1 MTKYIFVTG
10 GVVSGLG
17 KGITSASLG
26 NLLKARGL
34 SIVNQK
40 LDPYINVDPDTMN
53 PFQHG
58 EVFVTEDGATTD
70 LDLGHYER
78 FTGVNLRKDA
88 NVTTGS
94 IYRKVIERERKGDYL
109 GATVQVIPHITDEI
123 KRRIKGISNEV
134 DVQITEI
141 GGTVGDIEILPFLE
155 AARQIRKEFGQ
166 ENVMFVHVTLVPFI
180 GPSTELKTKPTQHS
194 VSMLRSY
201 GISPDLIVLRSEQEL
216 TDEIKSKVSLFCDV
230 SFENV
235 INAPD
240 LDDIYDV
247 PIKMYEEGLDAAVDK
262 RLALNSDSP
271 DLSRWNEMLSLKN
284 GVNKNVKIAI
294 LGKYFGLPDSY
305 MSVVEALKHSCLQN
319 KVNLD
324 LVWIDADNYEIED
337 LKNLNGV
344 VVPGGFGYRGI
355 EGKIGAIEYLRK
367 NKIPF
372 LGICLGLQCAVIEF
386 ARNVCGISDANSTE
400 FSQTTKNPVIDL
412 LPNQDLEADDV
423 GASMRLGTYPCK
435 IQPDTMAKDIYNN
448 EIIYERHRHRYEVNN
463 KFRNELES
471 KGLVFSGLSPDED
484 LVEMIE
490 LKDHPYFVASQFHP
504 EFKSRPWDP
513 APMFN
518 SFIAASKE
526 IEFFDEKGSR
536 IHELEKVEIN
546 PYGLKILELNEI
558 PSLKKQKGLFIIWAD
573 SGIKGEHYLHAG
585 DGVPLR
591 TVKALDEGLPP
602 FNSKGLSIFISYKI

>member
-435 IQPDTMAKDIYNN
+435 IQPDTMAKELYKN

-526 IEFFDEKGSR
+526 IKFFDENVKDE
-536 IHELEKVEIN
+536 HKV
-546 PYGLKILELNEI
+546 K
-558 PSLKKQKGLFIIWAD
+558 D
-573 SGIKGEHYLHAG
+573 
-585 DGVPLR
+585 
-591 TVKALDEGLPP
+591 
-602 FNSKGLSIFISYKI
+602 

>member
-26 NLLKARGL
+26 NLLKARNL
-34 SIVNQK
+34 TVVNQK

-78 FTGVNLRKDA
+78 FTGVNLKRDA

-94 IYRKVIERERKGDYL
+94 IYRKVIERERKGSYL
-109 GATVQVIPHITDEI
+109 GDTVQVIPHITDEI
-123 KRRIKGISNEV
+123 KRRIKGISNDV

-166 ENVMFVHVTLVPFI
+166 ENVMFVHVTLVPYI

-201 GISPDLIVLRSEQEL
+201 GISPDLIVLR
-216 TDEIKSKVSLFCDV
+216 TDRDLGQEIKNKVSLFCDV
-230 SFENV
+230 DISNV
-235 INAPD
+235 IEAPD
-240 LDDIYDV
+240 LSDIYDV
-247 PIKMYEEGLDAAVDK
+247 PIKMFEEGLDEAVDK
-262 RLALNSDSP
+262 RLNLQTSPP
-271 DLSRWNEMLSLKN
+271 DLSKWKSMMDLKKDKK
-284 GVNKNVKIAI
+284 KNIRIGI

-305 MSVVEALKHSCLQN
+305 MSVVEALRHSCLQQ
-319 KVNLD
+319 KLGLD
-324 LVWIDADNYEIED
+324 LVWLDADNYELEE
-337 LKNLNGV
+337 LSSLNGV
-344 VVPGGFGYRGI
+344 IIPGGFGYRGI
-355 EGKIGAIEYLRK
+355 EGKIEAIKYIRE

-386 ARNVCGISDANSTE
+386 ARNVCNIKDANSSE
-400 FSQTTKNPVIDL
+400 FSQSSKNLVIDL
-412 LPNQDLEADDV
+412 LPDQNLEKDDV

-435 IQPDTMAKDIYNN
+435 IQSGSVAKSIYKD
-448 EIIYERHRHRYEVNN
+448 EVIYERHRHRYEVNN
-463 KFRNELES
+463 KYRDQLAEG
-471 KGLVFSGLSPDED
+471 GLVFSGLSPDNN

-490 LKDHPYFVASQFHP
+490 LRDHPYFVASQFHP
-504 EFKSRPWDP
+504 EFKSRPWEP
-513 APMFN
+513 APMFYSFVQAAAKIEN
-518 SFIAASKE
+518 SE
-526 IEFFDEKGSR
+526 
-536 IHELEKVEIN
+536 
-546 PYGLKILELNEI
+546 
-558 PSLKKQKGLFIIWAD
+558 
-573 SGIKGEHYLHAG
+573 
-585 DGVPLR
+585 VPLKNEQ
-591 TVKALDEGLPP
+591 TVSD
-602 FNSKGLSIFISYKI
+602 

>member
-1 MTKYIFVTG
+1 VTKYIFVTG
-10 GVVSGLG
+10 SVVSGLG

-26 NLLKARGL
+26 NLLKSRGL

-123 KRRIKGISNEV
+123 KRRIKGISNDV

-155 AARQIRKEFGQ
+155 AARQIRKELGS
-166 ENVMFVHVTLVPFI
+166 ENVMFIHVTLVPFI

-194 VSMLRSY
+194 VSMLRGY
-201 GISPDLIVLRSEQEL
+201 GISPDLIVLRSDRVL
-216 TDEIKSKVSLFCDV
+216 DEDIKNKVSLFCDV
-230 SFENV
+230 SYENV

-247 PIKMYEEGLDAAVDK
+247 PLKMHSEGLDAAVDK
-262 RLALNSDSP
+262 RLNLDTTEPELQDWKNML
-271 DLSRWNEMLSLKN
+271 DLKKEATKD
-284 GVNKNVKIAI
+284 VEIAI

-305 MSVVEALKHSCLQN
+305 MSVVESLKHACLQN
-319 KVNLD
+319 KVNLN
-324 LVWIDADNYEIED
+324 LHWIDADNYDNED
-337 LKNLNGV
+337 LSNLDGV
-344 VVPGGFGYRGI
+344 VVPGGFGVRGI
-355 EGKIGAIEYLRK
+355 EGKISAIQYLRE
-367 NKIPF
+367 NKVPF
-372 LGICLGLQCAVIEF
+372 LGICLGLQCAVIEY
-386 ARNVCGISDANSTE
+386 ARNVCGINDANSSE
-400 FSQTTKNPVIDL
+400 FSQNTKDFVIDL
-412 LPNQDLEADDV
+412 LPNQDLDKDDV

-435 IQPDTMAKDIYNN
+435 IEKNTLTSEIYKD
-448 EIIYERHRHRYEVNN
+448 EVIYERHRHRYEVNN
-463 KFRNELES
+463 KYRDTLEEN
-471 KGLVFSGLSPDED
+471 GLIFSGLSPDNN

-490 LKDHPYFVASQFHP
+490 LKDHPFFVASQFHP
-504 EFKSRPWDP
+504 EFKSRPWEP
-513 APMFN
+513 SPIFN
-518 SFIAASKE
+518 SFIKSASIKTQNKNE
-526 IEFFDEKGSR
+526 ATLKT
-536 IHELEKVEIN
+536 KV
-546 PYGLKILELNEI
+546 K
-558 PSLKKQKGLFIIWAD
+558 D
-573 SGIKGEHYLHAG
+573 
-585 DGVPLR
+585 
-591 TVKALDEGLPP
+591 
-602 FNSKGLSIFISYKI
+602 

>member
-34 SIVNQK
+34 SVVNQK

-155 AARQIRKEFGQ
+155 AARQIRKELGQ

-201 GISPDLIVLRSEQEL
+201 GISPDIIVLRSEQEL
-216 TDEIKSKVSLFCDV
+216 NDEIKNKVSLFCDV
-230 SFENV
+230 SLENV

-240 LDDIYDV
+240 LDDIYDI
-247 PIKMYEEGLDAAVDK
+247 PIKMFEEGLDSSVNT
-262 RLALNSDSP
+262 RLMLNSSSP
-271 DLSRWNEMLSLKN
+271 DFTQWKQMLSLKD
-284 GVNKNVKIAI
+284 GVQKNIKIAI

-305 MSVVEALKHSCLQN
+305 MSVVEALKHACLHN

-324 LVWIDADNYEIED
+324 LVWIDADNFD
-337 LKNLNGV
+337 LDELKKLNGV

-355 EGKIGAIEYLRK
+355 EGKILAIEYLRK
-367 NKIPF
+367 NNIPF

-412 LPNQDLEADDV
+412 LPNQNLEHDDV

-435 IQPDTMAKDIYNN
+435 IQPNTTVNEIYKN

-463 KFRNELES
+463 KFRKELENN
-471 KGLVFSGLSPDED
+471 GLIFSGLSPDED

-504 EFKSRPWDP
+504 EFKSRPWEP

-518 SFIAASKE
+518 SFINASKN
-526 IEFFDEKGSR
+526 IEFVIENVEDGQ
-536 IHELEKVEIN
+536 KV
-546 PYGLKILELNEI
+546 K
-558 PSLKKQKGLFIIWAD
+558 D
-573 SGIKGEHYLHAG
+573 
-585 DGVPLR
+585 
-591 TVKALDEGLPP
+591 
-602 FNSKGLSIFISYKI
+602 

>member
-34 SIVNQK
+34 SVVNQK

-155 AARQIRKEFGQ
+155 AARQIRKELGQ

-201 GISPDLIVLRSEQEL
+201 GISPDIIVLRSEQEL
-216 TDEIKSKVSLFCDV
+216 NDEIKNKVSLFCDV
-230 SFENV
+230 SLENV

-240 LDDIYDV
+240 LDDIYDI
-247 PIKMYEEGLDAAVDK
+247 PIKMFEEGLDSSVNT
-262 RLALNSDSP
+262 RLMLNSSP
-271 DLSRWNEMLSLKN
+271 PDFTQWKQMLSLKD
-284 GVNKNVKIAI
+284 GVQKNIKIAI

-305 MSVVEALKHSCLQN
+305 MSVVEALKHACLHN

-324 LVWIDADNYEIED
+324 LVWIDADNFD
-337 LKNLNGV
+337 LDELKKLNGV

-355 EGKIGAIEYLRK
+355 EGKILAIEYLRK
-367 NKIPF
+367 NNIPF

-412 LPNQDLEADDV
+412 LPNQNLEHDDV

-435 IQPDTMAKDIYNN
+435 IQPNTNVNEIYKN

-463 KFRNELES
+463 KFRKELEDN
-471 KGLVFSGLSPDED
+471 GLIFSGLSPDED

-504 EFKSRPWDP
+504 EFKSRPWEP

-518 SFIAASKE
+518 SFINASKN
-526 IEFFDEKGSR
+526 IEFVIEYVEDGQ
-536 IHELEKVEIN
+536 KV
-546 PYGLKILELNEI
+546 K
-558 PSLKKQKGLFIIWAD
+558 D
-573 SGIKGEHYLHAG
+573 
-585 DGVPLR
+585 
-591 TVKALDEGLPP
+591 
-602 FNSKGLSIFISYKI
+602 

>member
-34 SIVNQK
+34 SVVNQK

-155 AARQIRKEFGQ
+155 AARQIRKELGQ

-201 GISPDLIVLRSEQEL
+201 GISPDIIVLRSEQEL
-216 TDEIKSKVSLFCDV
+216 NDEIKNKVSLFCDV
-230 SFENV
+230 SLENV

-240 LDDIYDV
+240 LDDIYDI
-247 PIKMYEEGLDAAVDK
+247 PIKMFEEGLDSSVNT
-262 RLALNSDSP
+262 RLMLNSSP
-271 DLSRWNEMLSLKN
+271 PDFTQWKQMLSLKD
-284 GVNKNVKIAI
+284 GVQKDIKIAI

-305 MSVVEALKHSCLQN
+305 MSVVEALKHACLHN

-324 LVWIDADNYEIED
+324 LVWIDADNFD
-337 LKNLNGV
+337 LDELKKLNGV

-355 EGKIGAIEYLRK
+355 EGKILAIEYLRK
-367 NKIPF
+367 NNIPF

-412 LPNQDLEADDV
+412 LPNQNLEHDDV

-435 IQPDTMAKDIYNN
+435 IQPNTNVNEIYKN

-463 KFRNELES
+463 KFRKELEDN
-471 KGLVFSGLSPDED
+471 GLIFSGLSPDED

-504 EFKSRPWDP
+504 EFKSRPWEP

-518 SFIAASKE
+518 SFINASKN
-526 IEFFDEKGSR
+526 IEFVIENVEDGQ
-536 IHELEKVEIN
+536 KV
-546 PYGLKILELNEI
+546 K
-558 PSLKKQKGLFIIWAD
+558 D
-573 SGIKGEHYLHAG
+573 
-585 DGVPLR
+585 
-591 TVKALDEGLPP
+591 
-602 FNSKGLSIFISYKI
+602 

>member
-26 NLLKARGL
+26 NLLKSRGL
-34 SIVNQK
+34 SVINQK

-123 KRRIKGISNEV
+123 KRRIKGISNDV

-155 AARQIRKEFGQ
+155 AARQIRKELGS
-166 ENVMFVHVTLVPFI
+166 ENVMFIHVTLVPYI

-194 VSMLRSY
+194 VSMLRGY
-201 GISPDLIVLRSEQEL
+201 GISPDLIVLRSDRGL
-216 TDEIKSKVSLFCDV
+216 DEDIKNKVSLFCDV
-230 SFENV
+230 TYENV

-247 PIKMYEEGLDAAVDK
+247 PLKMNSEGLDLAVDK
-262 RLALNSDSP
+262 RLNLNTEQP
-271 DLSRWNEMLSLKN
+271 DLESWKKMLNLK
-284 GVNKNVKIAI
+284 KEATKEIRIAI

-305 MSVVEALKHSCLQN
+305 MSVVESLKHACLQN
-319 KVNLD
+319 KVNLN
-324 LVWIDADNYEIED
+324 LQWIDADSYEIDD
-337 LKNLNGV
+337 LSSLDGV
-344 VVPGGFGYRGI
+344 VVPGGFGVRGI
-355 EGKIGAIEYLRK
+355 EGKIKAIQYLRV

-372 LGICLGLQCAVIEF
+372 LGICLGLQCAVIEY
-386 ARNVCGISDANSTE
+386 ARNVCGINEANSSE
-400 FSQTTKNPVIDL
+400 FSKNTKDYVIDL
-412 LPNQDLEADDV
+412 LPNQDLDKDDV

-435 IQPDTMAKDIYNN
+435 IEKNTLTSEIYN
-448 EIIYERHRHRYEVNN
+448 EEVIYERHRHRYEVNN
-463 KFRNELES
+463 KYRDILE
-471 KGLVFSGLSPDED
+471 KNGLIFSGLSPDNN

-490 LKDHPYFVASQFHP
+490 IKDHPFFVASQFHP
-504 EFKSRPWDP
+504 EFKSRPWEP

-518 SFIAASKE
+518 KFIQSASSEPKTTS
-526 IEFFDEKGSR
+526 DNSSKA
-536 IHELEKVEIN
+536 KV
-546 PYGLKILELNEI
+546 K
-558 PSLKKQKGLFIIWAD
+558 D
-573 SGIKGEHYLHAG
+573 
-585 DGVPLR
+585 
-591 TVKALDEGLPP
+591 
-602 FNSKGLSIFISYKI
+602 

>member
-26 NLLKARGL
+26 NLLKSRGL
-34 SIVNQK
+34 SVINQK

-78 FTGVNLRKDA
+78 FTGVNLRKDS

-94 IYRKVIERERKGDYL
+94 IYRKVIESERKGDYL

-123 KRRIKGISNEV
+123 KRRIRGISNDI

-155 AARQIRKEFGQ
+155 AARQIRKELGS
-166 ENVMFVHVTLVPFI
+166 ENVMFIHVTLVPFI

-194 VSMLRSY
+194 VTLLRAA
-201 GISPDLIVLRSEQEL
+201 GISPDLIVLRSDREL
-216 TDEIKSKVSLFCDV
+216 NEEIKNKVSLFCDV
-230 SFENV
+230 SLSNV

-240 LDDIYDV
+240 LDDIYEV
-247 PIKMYEEGLDAAVDK
+247 PLRMFDEGLDNAVND
-262 RLALNSDSP
+262 RLKLNSNSQ
-271 DLSRWNEMLSLKN
+271 DLSQWKTMVDLKQN
-284 GVNKNVKIAI
+284 AINTVKIAI

-305 MSVVEALKHSCLQN
+305 LSVVESLKHSCLQN
-319 KVNLD
+319 NVKLD
-324 LVWIDADNYEIED
+324 LHWIDADNFELDSLAEMD
-337 LKNLNGV
+337 GV
-344 VVPGGFGYRGI
+344 IVPGGFGYRGI
-355 EGKIGAIEYLRK
+355 EGKISAIQYIRE

-386 ARNVCGISDANSTE
+386 ARNVCGISDANSSE
-400 FSQTTKNPVIDL
+400 FSQNTKNYVIDL
-412 LPNQDLEADDV
+412 LPNQDLDKDDV

-435 IQPDTMAKDIYNN
+435 INPDTIASKIYSD
-448 EIIYERHRHRYEVNN
+448 EVIYERHRHRYEVNN
-463 KFRNELES
+463 KYRDKLIEN
-471 KGLVFSGLSPDED
+471 GLIIGGVSPDNN

-490 LKDHPYFVASQFHP
+490 IKDHPYFVASQFHP
-504 EFKSRPWDP
+504 EFKSRPWEP
-513 APMFN
+513 APLFN
-518 SFIAASKE
+518 DFIAS
-526 IEFFDEKGSR
+526 S
-536 IHELEKVEIN
+536 
-546 PYGLKILELNEI
+546 
-558 PSLKKQKGLFIIWAD
+558 
-573 SGIKGEHYLHAG
+573 IKTKSSESNNI
-585 DGVPLR
+585 VSE
-591 TVKALDEGLPP
+591 TVK
-602 FNSKGLSIFISYKI
+602 KK

>member
-26 NLLKARGL
+26 NLLKSRGL
-34 SIVNQK
+34 TIVNQK

-123 KRRIKGISNEV
+123 KRRIKGISNDV

-155 AARQIRKEFGQ
+155 AARQMRKELGQ
-166 ENVMFVHVTLVPFI
+166 ENVMFIHVTLVPFI

-194 VSMLRSY
+194 VSMLRGY
-201 GISPDLIVLRSEQEL
+201 GISPDIIVLRSDRKL
-216 TDEIKSKVSLFCDV
+216 DEDIKNKVSLFCDV
-230 SFENV
+230 SYENV

-247 PIKMYEEGLDAAVDK
+247 PLKMHSEGLDVAVNK
-262 RLALNSDSP
+262 RLNLNTEEP
-271 DLSRWNEMLSLKN
+271 ELNEWKNMLSLK
-284 GVNKNVKIAI
+284 KQSTKDVKIAI

-305 MSVVEALKHSCLQN
+305 MSVVESLKHACLQN

-324 LVWIDADNYEIED
+324 LQWIDADNYDAED
-337 LKNLNGV
+337 ISNLDGV
-344 VVPGGFGYRGI
+344 VVPGGFGVRGI
-355 EGKIGAIEYLRK
+355 EGKISAIQYLRE

-372 LGICLGLQCAVIEF
+372 LGICLGLQCAVIEY
-386 ARNVCGISDANSTE
+386 ARNVCGINEANSSE
-400 FSQTTKNPVIDL
+400 FSQNTKDFVIDL
-412 LPNQDLEADDV
+412 LPNQDLDKDDV

-435 IQPDTMAKDIYNN
+435 ITKNTITSEIYKD
-448 EIIYERHRHRYEVNN
+448 EVIYERHRHRYEVNN
-463 KFRNELES
+463 KYREVLE
-471 KGLVFSGLSPDED
+471 KNGLIFSGLSPDNN

-490 LKDHPYFVASQFHP
+490 LKDHPFFVASQFHP
-504 EFKSRPWDP
+504 EFKSRPWEP
-513 APMFN
+513 APMFDK
-518 SFIAASKE
+518 FIQSAALSQNT
-526 IEFFDEKGSR
+526 EKITSTKT
-536 IHELEKVEIN
+536 KV
-546 PYGLKILELNEI
+546 K
-558 PSLKKQKGLFIIWAD
+558 D
-573 SGIKGEHYLHAG
+573 
-585 DGVPLR
+585 
-591 TVKALDEGLPP
+591 
-602 FNSKGLSIFISYKI
+602 

>member
-26 NLLKARGL
+26 NLLKSRGL
-34 SIVNQK
+34 SVINQK

-78 FTGVNLRKDA
+78 FTGVNLRKDS

-94 IYRKVIERERKGDYL
+94 IYRKVIESERKGDYL

-123 KRRIKGISNEV
+123 KRRIKGISNDI

-155 AARQIRKEFGQ
+155 AARQIRKELGSD
-166 ENVMFVHVTLVPFI
+166 NVMFIHVTLVPFI

-194 VSMLRSY
+194 VTLLRAA
-201 GISPDLIVLRSEQEL
+201 GISPDLIVLRSDREL
-216 TDEIKSKVSLFCDV
+216 NEEIKSKVSLFCDV
-230 SFENV
+230 SLSNV

-240 LDDIYDV
+240 LDDIYEV
-247 PIKMYEEGLDAAVDK
+247 PLRMFDEGLDNAVND
-262 RLALNSDSP
+262 RLKLNSNSQ
-271 DLSRWNEMLSLKN
+271 DLSQWKTMVDLKQN
-284 GVNKNVKIAI
+284 AINTVKIAI

-305 MSVVEALKHSCLQN
+305 LSVVESLKHSCLQN
-319 KVNLD
+319 NVKLD
-324 LVWIDADNYEIED
+324 LHWIDADNFELD
-337 LKNLNGV
+337 SLADMDGV
-344 VVPGGFGYRGI
+344 IVPGGFGYRGI
-355 EGKIGAIEYLRK
+355 EGKISAIQYIRE

-386 ARNVCGISDANSTE
+386 ARNVCGISDANSSE
-400 FSQTTKNPVIDL
+400 FSQNTKNYVIDL
-412 LPNQDLEADDV
+412 LPNQDLDKDDV

-435 IQPDTMAKDIYNN
+435 INPDTIASKIYSD
-448 EIIYERHRHRYEVNN
+448 EVIYERHRHRYEVNN
-463 KFRNELES
+463 KYRDKLIEN
-471 KGLVFSGLSPDED
+471 GLIIGGVSPDNN

-490 LKDHPYFVASQFHP
+490 IKDHPYFVASQFHP
-504 EFKSRPWDP
+504 EFKSRPWEP
-513 APMFN
+513 APLFN
-518 SFIAASKE
+518 DFIAS
-526 IEFFDEKGSR
+526 S
-536 IHELEKVEIN
+536 
-546 PYGLKILELNEI
+546 
-558 PSLKKQKGLFIIWAD
+558 
-573 SGIKGEHYLHAG
+573 IKTKSSESNNI
-585 DGVPLR
+585 VSE
-591 TVKALDEGLPP
+591 TVK
-602 FNSKGLSIFISYKI
+602 KK

>member
-337 LKNLNGV
+337 LKKLNGV

-435 IQPDTMAKDIYNN
+435 IQPDTMVKDIYNN

-526 IEFFDEKGSR
+526 IKFFDENVKDE
-536 IHELEKVEIN
+536 HKV
-546 PYGLKILELNEI
+546 K
-558 PSLKKQKGLFIIWAD
+558 D
-573 SGIKGEHYLHAG
+573 
-585 DGVPLR
+585 
-591 TVKALDEGLPP
+591 
-602 FNSKGLSIFISYKI
+602 

>member
-34 SIVNQK
+34 SVVNQK

-123 KRRIKGISNEV
+123 KRRIKGISNDV

-180 GPSTELKTKPTQHS
+180 GPSAELKTKPTQHS

-201 GISPDLIVLRSEQEL
+201 GISPDIIVLRSEQEL
-216 TDEIKSKVSLFCDV
+216 NDEIKSKVSLFCDV
-230 SFENV
+230 SLENV

-247 PIKMYEEGLDAAVDK
+247 PIKMFEEGLDSSVNT
-262 RLALNSDSP
+262 RLSLNS
-271 DLSRWNEMLSLKN
+271 NEPNLTQWKQMLSLKE
-284 GVNKNVKIAI
+284 GVQKNIKIAI

-305 MSVVEALKHSCLQN
+305 MSVVEALKHACLQN

-324 LVWIDADNYEIED
+324 LVWIDADNFELDD
-337 LKNLNGV
+337 LKKLNGV

-355 EGKIGAIEYLRK
+355 EGKILAIEYLRK

-412 LPNQDLEADDV
+412 LPNQNLENDDV

-435 IQPDTMAKDIYNN
+435 IQPNTNANEIYNN

-463 KFRNELES
+463 KFRKKLEDS
-471 KGLVFSGLSPDED
+471 GLIFSGLSPDED

-490 LKDHPYFVASQFHP
+490 LRDHPYFVASQFHP

-518 SFIAASKE
+518 SFITASKN
-526 IEFFDEKGSR
+526 IEFVIENVEDGQ
-536 IHELEKVEIN
+536 KV
-546 PYGLKILELNEI
+546 K
-558 PSLKKQKGLFIIWAD
+558 D
-573 SGIKGEHYLHAG
+573 
-585 DGVPLR
+585 
-591 TVKALDEGLPP
+591 
-602 FNSKGLSIFISYKI
+602 

>member
-355 EGKIGAIEYLRK
+355 EGKIGAIEFLRK

-386 ARNVCGISDANSTE
+386 ARTVCGISDANSTE

-526 IEFFDEKGSR
+526 IKFFDENVKDE
-536 IHELEKVEIN
+536 HKV
-546 PYGLKILELNEI
+546 K
-558 PSLKKQKGLFIIWAD
+558 D
-573 SGIKGEHYLHAG
+573 
-585 DGVPLR
+585 
-591 TVKALDEGLPP
+591 
-602 FNSKGLSIFISYKI
+602 

>member
-34 SIVNQK
+34 SVVNQK

-123 KRRIKGISNEV
+123 KRRIKGISNDV

-166 ENVMFVHVTLVPFI
+166 ENVMFVHVTLIPFI

-201 GISPDLIVLRSEQEL
+201 GISPDIIVLRSEQEL
-216 TDEIKSKVSLFCDV
+216 NDEIKSKVSLFCDV
-230 SFENV
+230 SLENV

-247 PIKMYEEGLDAAVDK
+247 PIKMFEEGLDSSVNK
-262 RLALNSDSP
+262 RLSLNS
-271 DLSRWNEMLSLKN
+271 NEPNLDQWKQMLSLKV
-284 GVNKNVKIAI
+284 GVKKNIKIAI

-305 MSVVEALKHSCLQN
+305 MSVVESLKHACLQN

-324 LVWIDADNYEIED
+324 LVWIDADNFD
-337 LKNLNGV
+337 LDELKRLNGV

-355 EGKIGAIEYLRK
+355 EGKILAIEYLRK

-386 ARNVCGISDANSTE
+386 ARNVCKISDANSSE
-400 FSQTTKNPVIDL
+400 FSQITKNPVIDI
-412 LPNQDLEADDV
+412 LPNQNLENDDV

-435 IQPDTMAKDIYNN
+435 ITPDTVASKIYNN

-463 KFRNELES
+463 KFRKQLED
-471 KGLVFSGLSPDED
+471 KGLIFSGLSPDED

-518 SFIAASKE
+518 SFIKASKN
-526 IEFFDEKGSR
+526 IENVVENVDDGQ
-536 IHELEKVEIN
+536 KV
-546 PYGLKILELNEI
+546 K
-558 PSLKKQKGLFIIWAD
+558 D
-573 SGIKGEHYLHAG
+573 
-585 DGVPLR
+585 
-591 TVKALDEGLPP
+591 
-602 FNSKGLSIFISYKI
+602 

>member
-26 NLLKARGL
+26 NLLKSRGL
-34 SIVNQK
+34 SVINQK

-123 KRRIKGISNEV
+123 KRRIKGISNDV

-155 AARQIRKEFGQ
+155 AARQIRKELGS
-166 ENVMFVHVTLVPFI
+166 ENVMFIHVTLVPYI

-194 VSMLRSY
+194 VSMLRGY
-201 GISPDLIVLRSEQEL
+201 GISPDLIVLRSDRGL
-216 TDEIKSKVSLFCDV
+216 DEDIKNKVSLFCDV
-230 SFENV
+230 TYENV

-247 PIKMYEEGLDAAVDK
+247 PLKMNSEGLDLAVDK
-262 RLALNSDSP
+262 RLNLNTEQSDLES
-271 DLSRWNEMLSLKN
+271 WKKMLNLK
-284 GVNKNVKIAI
+284 KETTKEIRIAI

-305 MSVVEALKHSCLQN
+305 MSVVESLKHACLQN
-319 KVNLD
+319 KVNLN
-324 LVWIDADNYEIED
+324 LQWIDADSYEIDD
-337 LKNLNGV
+337 LSSLDGV
-344 VVPGGFGYRGI
+344 VVPGGFGVRGI
-355 EGKIGAIEYLRK
+355 EGKIKAIQYLRV

-372 LGICLGLQCAVIEF
+372 LGICLGLQCAVIEY
-386 ARNVCGISDANSTE
+386 ARNVCGINEANSSE
-400 FSQTTKNPVIDL
+400 FSQNTKDYVIDL
-412 LPNQDLEADDV
+412 LPNQDLDKDDV

-435 IQPDTMAKDIYNN
+435 IEKNTLTSEIYN
-448 EIIYERHRHRYEVNN
+448 EEVIYERHRHRYEVNN
-463 KFRNELES
+463 KYRDILE
-471 KGLVFSGLSPDED
+471 KNGLIFSGLSPDNN

-490 LKDHPYFVASQFHP
+490 IKDHPFFVASQFHP
-504 EFKSRPWDP
+504 EFKSRPWEP

-518 SFIAASKE
+518 KFIKSAS
-526 IEFFDEKGSR
+526 
-536 IHELEKVEIN
+536 LEPKTTSDNSSKAKV
-546 PYGLKILELNEI
+546 K
-558 PSLKKQKGLFIIWAD
+558 D
-573 SGIKGEHYLHAG
+573 
-585 DGVPLR
+585 
-591 TVKALDEGLPP
+591 
-602 FNSKGLSIFISYKI
+602 

>member
-26 NLLKARGL
+26 NLLKSRGL
-34 SIVNQK
+34 SVINQK

-78 FTGVNLRKDA
+78 FTGVNLRKDS

-94 IYRKVIERERKGDYL
+94 IYRKVIESERKGDYL

-123 KRRIKGISNEV
+123 KRRIKGISNDI

-155 AARQIRKEFGQ
+155 AARQIRKELGS
-166 ENVMFVHVTLVPFI
+166 ENVMFIHVTLVPFI

-194 VSMLRSY
+194 VTLLRAA
-201 GISPDLIVLRSEQEL
+201 GISPDLIVLRSDREL
-216 TDEIKSKVSLFCDV
+216 NEEIKSKVSLFCDV
-230 SFENV
+230 SLSNV
-235 INAPD
+235 INALD
-240 LDDIYDV
+240 LDDIYEV
-247 PIKMYEEGLDAAVDK
+247 PLRMFDEGLDNAVND
-262 RLALNSDSP
+262 RLKLNSNSQ
-271 DLSRWNEMLSLKN
+271 DLSQWKSMVDLKQN
-284 GVNKNVKIAI
+284 AINTVKIAI

-305 MSVVEALKHSCLQN
+305 LSVVESLKHSCLQN
-319 KVNLD
+319 NVKLD
-324 LVWIDADNYEIED
+324 LHWIDADNFELDSLADID
-337 LKNLNGV
+337 GV
-344 VVPGGFGYRGI
+344 IVPGGFGYRGI
-355 EGKIGAIEYLRK
+355 EGKISAIQYIRE

-386 ARNVCGISDANSTE
+386 ARNVCGISDANSSE
-400 FSQTTKNPVIDL
+400 FSQSTKNYVIDL
-412 LPNQDLEADDV
+412 LPNQDLDKDDV

-435 IQPDTMAKDIYNN
+435 INPDTIASKIYSD

-463 KFRNELES
+463 KYRDKLIEN
-471 KGLVFSGLSPDED
+471 GLIIGGVSPDNN

-490 LKDHPYFVASQFHP
+490 IKDHPYFVASQFHP
-504 EFKSRPWDP
+504 EFKSRPWEP
-513 APMFN
+513 APLFN
-518 SFIAASKE
+518 DFIS
-526 IEFFDEKGSR
+526 S
-536 IHELEKVEIN
+536 
-546 PYGLKILELNEI
+546 
-558 PSLKKQKGLFIIWAD
+558 S
-573 SGIKGEHYLHAG
+573 IKTKSSESNNI
-585 DGVPLR
+585 VSE
-591 TVKALDEGLPP
+591 TVK
-602 FNSKGLSIFISYKI
+602 KK

>member
-26 NLLKARGL
+26 NLLKSRGL
-34 SIVNQK
+34 SVVNQK

-94 IYRKVIERERKGDYL
+94 IYRKVIDRERKGDYL
-109 GATVQVIPHITDEI
+109 GDTVQVIPHITDEI
-123 KRRIKGISNEV
+123 KRRIKGISNDV

-201 GISPDLIVLRSEQEL
+201 GISPDIIVLRSEQEL
-216 TDEIKSKVSLFCDV
+216 NDEIKNKVSLFCDV
-230 SFENV
+230 SIDNV

-240 LDDIYDV
+240 LDDIYDI
-247 PIKMYEEGLDAAVDK
+247 PIKMHEEGLDSSVNT
-262 RLALNSDSP
+262 RLSLNSKDP
-271 DLSRWNEMLSLKN
+271 NLTQWKQMLSLKD
-284 GVNKNVKIAI
+284 GVQQNIKIAI

-305 MSVVEALKHSCLQN
+305 MSVVEALKHACLQN

-324 LVWIDADNYEIED
+324 LLWIDADNFD
-337 LKNLNGV
+337 LDELKKLNGV

-355 EGKIGAIEYLRK
+355 EGKILAIEFLRK

-412 LPNQDLEADDV
+412 LPNQNLEDDDI

-435 IQPDTMAKDIYNN
+435 IKTDTTANEIYNN
-448 EIIYERHRHRYEVNN
+448 EIVYERHRHRYEVNN
-463 KFRNELES
+463 KFRKNLEDN
-471 KGLVFSGLSPDED
+471 GLIFSGLSPDED
-484 LVEMIE
+484 LIEMIE

-504 EFKSRPWDP
+504 EFKSRPWEP

-518 SFIAASKE
+518 SFIAASKN
-526 IEFFDEKGSR
+526 IEFVIENVEDGQ
-536 IHELEKVEIN
+536 KV
-546 PYGLKILELNEI
+546 K
-558 PSLKKQKGLFIIWAD
+558 D
-573 SGIKGEHYLHAG
+573 
-585 DGVPLR
+585 
-591 TVKALDEGLPP
+591 
-602 FNSKGLSIFISYKI
+602 

>member
-26 NLLKARGL
+26 NLLKSRGL

-123 KRRIKGISNEV
+123 KRRIKGISNDV

-155 AARQIRKEFGQ
+155 AARQIRKELGS
-166 ENVMFVHVTLVPFI
+166 ENVMFIHVTLVPFI

-194 VSMLRSY
+194 VSMLRGY
-201 GISPDLIVLRSEQEL
+201 GISPDLIVLRSDRGL
-216 TDEIKSKVSLFCDV
+216 DEDIKNKVSLFCDV
-230 SFENV
+230 SYENV

-247 PIKMYEEGLDAAVDK
+247 PLKMHSEGLDAAVDK
-262 RLALNSDSP
+262 RLNLDTTEPELQDWKNML
-271 DLSRWNEMLSLKN
+271 DLKKEATKD
-284 GVNKNVKIAI
+284 VEIAI

-305 MSVVEALKHSCLQN
+305 MSVVESLKHACLQN
-319 KVNLD
+319 KVNLN
-324 LVWIDADNYEIED
+324 LHWIDADNYDNED
-337 LKNLNGV
+337 LSNLDGV
-344 VVPGGFGYRGI
+344 VVPGGFGVRGI
-355 EGKIGAIEYLRK
+355 EGKISAIQYLRE
-367 NKIPF
+367 NKVPF
-372 LGICLGLQCAVIEF
+372 LGICLGLQCAVIEY
-386 ARNVCGISDANSTE
+386 ARNVCGINDANSSE
-400 FSQTTKNPVIDL
+400 FSQNTNDFVIDL
-412 LPNQDLEADDV
+412 LPNQDLDKDDV

-435 IQPDTMAKDIYNN
+435 IEKNTLTSEIYKD
-448 EIIYERHRHRYEVNN
+448 EVIYERHRHRYEVNN
-463 KFRNELES
+463 KYRDTLEEN
-471 KGLVFSGLSPDED
+471 GLIFSGLSPDNN

-490 LKDHPYFVASQFHP
+490 LKDHPFFVASQFHP
-504 EFKSRPWDP
+504 EFKSRPWEP
-513 APMFN
+513 SPIFN
-518 SFIAASKE
+518 SFIKSASIKTQSKNE
-526 IEFFDEKGSR
+526 ATLKT
-536 IHELEKVEIN
+536 KV
-546 PYGLKILELNEI
+546 K
-558 PSLKKQKGLFIIWAD
+558 D
-573 SGIKGEHYLHAG
+573 
-585 DGVPLR
+585 
-591 TVKALDEGLPP
+591 
-602 FNSKGLSIFISYKI
+602 

>member
-26 NLLKARGL
+26 NLLKSRGL
-34 SIVNQK
+34 SVVNQK

-123 KRRIKGISNEV
+123 KRRIKGISNDV

-141 GGTVGDIEILPFLE
+141 GGTVGDIEILPYLE
-155 AARQIRKEFGQ
+155 AARQIRKELGQ
-166 ENVMFVHVTLVPFI
+166 ENVMFIHVTLVPFI

-194 VSMLRSY
+194 VSMLRGY
-201 GISPDLIVLRSEQEL
+201 GISPDIIVMRSDRGL
-216 TDEIKSKVSLFCDV
+216 DEDIKNKVSLFCDV
-230 SFENV
+230 SYENI

-240 LDDIYDV
+240 LEDIYDV
-247 PIKMYEEGLDAAVDK
+247 PLKMHSEGLDIAVDK
-262 RLALNSDSP
+262 RLNLKTEKPKLDN
-271 DLSRWNEMLSLKN
+271 WKKMLDLKN
-284 GVNKNVKIAI
+284 EATKDVKIAI

-305 MSVVEALKHSCLQN
+305 MSVVESLKHACLQN

-324 LVWIDADNYEIED
+324 LQWIDADDFDVED
-337 LKNLNGV
+337 IANLDGV
-344 VVPGGFGYRGI
+344 VVPGGFGVRGI
-355 EGKIGAIEYLRK
+355 EGKISAIQYLRE

-386 ARNVCGISDANSTE
+386 ARNVCGISEANSSE
-400 FSQTTKNPVIDL
+400 FSQNTKDFIIDL
-412 LPNQDLEADDV
+412 LPNQDLDKDDV

-435 IQPDTMAKDIYNN
+435 ITKGTLTSEIYND
-448 EIIYERHRHRYEVNN
+448 EVIYERHRHRYEVNN
-463 KFRNELES
+463 KYRDVLE
-471 KGLVFSGLSPDED
+471 KNGLVFSGLSPDNN

-490 LKDHPYFVASQFHP
+490 LTDHPFFVASQFHP
-504 EFKSRPWDP
+504 EFKSRPWEP
-513 APMFN
+513 APVFN
-518 SFIAASKE
+518 KFIQSASA
-526 IEFFDEKGSR
+526 F
-536 IHELEKVEIN
+536 V
-546 PYGLKILELNEI
+546 
-558 PSLKKQKGLFIIWAD
+558 KKTSTTQSKT
-573 SGIKGEHYLHAG
+573 
-585 DGVPLR
+585 R
-591 TVKALDEGLPP
+591 VKD
-602 FNSKGLSIFISYKI
+602 

>member
-26 NLLKARGL
+26 NLLKSRGL
-34 SIVNQK
+34 SVVNQK

-94 IYRKVIERERKGDYL
+94 IYRKVIDRERKGDYL
-109 GATVQVIPHITDEI
+109 GDTVQVIPHITDEI
-123 KRRIKGISNEV
+123 KRRIKGISNDV

-201 GISPDLIVLRSEQEL
+201 GISPDIIVLRSEQEL
-216 TDEIKSKVSLFCDV
+216 NDEIKNKVSLFCDV
-230 SFENV
+230 SIDNV

-240 LDDIYDV
+240 LDDIYDI
-247 PIKMYEEGLDAAVDK
+247 PIKMHEEGLDSSVNT
-262 RLALNSDSP
+262 RLSLNSKDP
-271 DLSRWNEMLSLKN
+271 NLTQWKQMLSLKD
-284 GVNKNVKIAI
+284 GVQQNIKIAI

-305 MSVVEALKHSCLQN
+305 MSVVEALKHACLQN

-324 LVWIDADNYEIED
+324 LLWIDADNFD
-337 LKNLNGV
+337 LDELKKLNGV

-355 EGKIGAIEYLRK
+355 EGKILAIEFLRK

-412 LPNQDLEADDV
+412 LPNQNLEDDDI

-435 IQPDTMAKDIYNN
+435 IQSDTTAN
-448 EIIYERHRHRYEVNN
+448 EIY
-463 KFRNELES
+463 S
-471 KGLVFSGLSPDED
+471 
-484 LVEMIE
+484 
-490 LKDHPYFVASQFHP
+490 
-504 EFKSRPWDP
+504 
-513 APMFN
+513 
-518 SFIAASKE
+518 
-526 IEFFDEKGSR
+526 
-536 IHELEKVEIN
+536 
-546 PYGLKILELNEI
+546 
-558 PSLKKQKGLFIIWAD
+558 
-573 SGIKGEHYLHAG
+573 
-585 DGVPLR
+585 
-591 TVKALDEGLPP
+591 
-602 FNSKGLSIFISYKI
+602 

>member
-26 NLLKARGL
+26 NLLKSRGL

-123 KRRIKGISNEV
+123 KRRIKGISNDV

-155 AARQIRKEFGQ
+155 AARQIRKELGS
-166 ENVMFVHVTLVPFI
+166 ENVMFIHVTLVPFI

-194 VSMLRSY
+194 VSMLRGY
-201 GISPDLIVLRSEQEL
+201 GISPDLIVLRSDRGL
-216 TDEIKSKVSLFCDV
+216 DEDIKNKVSLFCDV
-230 SFENV
+230 SYENV

-247 PIKMYEEGLDAAVDK
+247 PLKMHSEGLDAAVNK
-262 RLALNSDSP
+262 RLNLDTPEPKLEDWKNML
-271 DLSRWNEMLSLKN
+271 DLKKEAT
-284 GVNKNVKIAI
+284 KNVEIAI

-305 MSVVEALKHSCLQN
+305 MSVVESLKHACLQN
-319 KVNLD
+319 KVNLN
-324 LVWIDADNYEIED
+324 LHWIDADNYDSED
-337 LKNLNGV
+337 LSTLDGV
-344 VVPGGFGYRGI
+344 VVPGGFGVRGI
-355 EGKIGAIEYLRK
+355 EGKISAIQYLRE

-372 LGICLGLQCAVIEF
+372 LGICLGLQCAVIEY
-386 ARNVCGISDANSTE
+386 ARNVCGISDANSSE
-400 FSQTTKNPVIDL
+400 FSQNTKDFVIDL
-412 LPNQDLEADDV
+412 LPNQNLDKDDV

-435 IQPDTMAKDIYNN
+435 VEKNTFTSEIYKD
-448 EIIYERHRHRYEVNN
+448 EVVYERHRHRYEVNN
-463 KFRNELES
+463 KYRDTLEEN
-471 KGLVFSGLSPDED
+471 GLIFSGLSPDNN

-490 LKDHPYFVASQFHP
+490 LKDHPFFVASQFHP
-504 EFKSRPWDP
+504 EFKSRPWEP
-513 APMFN
+513 SPIFN
-518 SFIAASKE
+518 SFIKSASIKTE
-526 IEFFDEKGSR
+526 NKNEATLKM
-536 IHELEKVEIN
+536 KV
-546 PYGLKILELNEI
+546 K
-558 PSLKKQKGLFIIWAD
+558 D
-573 SGIKGEHYLHAG
+573 
-585 DGVPLR
+585 
-591 TVKALDEGLPP
+591 
-602 FNSKGLSIFISYKI
+602 

>member
-271 DLSRWNEMLSLKN
+271 DLTRWNEMLSLKN

-435 IQPDTMAKDIYNN
+435 IQPDTMAKDVYNN

-526 IEFFDEKGSR
+526 IKFFDENVKDE
-536 IHELEKVEIN
+536 HKV
-546 PYGLKILELNEI
+546 K
-558 PSLKKQKGLFIIWAD
+558 D
-573 SGIKGEHYLHAG
+573 
-585 DGVPLR
+585 
-591 TVKALDEGLPP
+591 
-602 FNSKGLSIFISYKI
+602 

>member
-435 IQPDTMAKDIYNN
+435 IQPDTMTKDIYNN

-526 IEFFDEKGSR
+526 IKFFDENVKDE
-536 IHELEKVEIN
+536 HKV
-546 PYGLKILELNEI
+546 K
-558 PSLKKQKGLFIIWAD
+558 D
-573 SGIKGEHYLHAG
+573 
-585 DGVPLR
+585 
-591 TVKALDEGLPP
+591 
-602 FNSKGLSIFISYKI
+602 

>member
-26 NLLKARGL
+26 NLLKARNL
-34 SIVNQK
+34 TVVNQK

-78 FTGVNLRKDA
+78 FTGVNLKRDA

-94 IYRKVIERERKGDYL
+94 IYRKVIERERKGSYL
-109 GATVQVIPHITDEI
+109 GDTVQVIPHITDEI
-123 KRRIKGISNEV
+123 KRRIKGISNDV

-166 ENVMFVHVTLVPFI
+166 ENVMFVHVTLVPYI

-201 GISPDLIVLRSEQEL
+201 GISPDLIVLR
-216 TDEIKSKVSLFCDV
+216 TDRDLGQEIKNKVSLFCDV
-230 SFENV
+230 DISNV
-235 INAPD
+235 IEAPD
-240 LDDIYDV
+240 LSDIYDV
-247 PIKMYEEGLDAAVDK
+247 PIKMFEEGLDEAVDK
-262 RLALNSDSP
+262 RLNLQTSPP
-271 DLSRWNEMLSLKN
+271 DLSKWKSMMDLK
-284 GVNKNVKIAI
+284 KDIKRKIRIGI

-305 MSVVEALKHSCLQN
+305 MSVVEALRHSCLQQ
-319 KVNLD
+319 KLSLD
-324 LVWIDADNYEIED
+324 LVWLDADNYELEE
-337 LKNLNGV
+337 LSSLNGV
-344 VVPGGFGYRGI
+344 IIPGGFGYRGI
-355 EGKIGAIEYLRK
+355 EGKIEAIKYIRE

-386 ARNVCGISDANSTE
+386 ARNVCNIKDANSSE
-400 FSQTTKNPVIDL
+400 FSQTSKNLVIDL
-412 LPNQDLEADDV
+412 LPDQNLEKDDV

-435 IQPDTMAKDIYNN
+435 IQSGSVSKSIYKD
-448 EIIYERHRHRYEVNN
+448 EVIYERHRHRYEVNN
-463 KFRNELES
+463 KYRDQLAEG
-471 KGLVFSGLSPDED
+471 GLVFSGLSPDNN

-504 EFKSRPWDP
+504 EFKSRPWEP
-513 APMFN
+513 APMFY
-518 SFIAASKE
+518 SFVEAAAK
-526 IEFFDEKGSR
+526 IE
-536 IHELEKVEIN
+536 N
-546 PYGLKILELNEI
+546 PE
-558 PSLKKQKGLFIIWAD
+558 
-573 SGIKGEHYLHAG
+573 
-585 DGVPLR
+585 VPLKNEQ
-591 TVKALDEGLPP
+591 TVSD
-602 FNSKGLSIFISYKI
+602 

>member
-26 NLLKARGL
+26 NLLKSRGL
-34 SIVNQK
+34 TIINQK

-94 IYRKVIERERKGDYL
+94 IYRKVIDRERKGDYL

-123 KRRIKGISNEV
+123 KRRIKGISNDV

-155 AARQIRKEFGQ
+155 AARQIRKELGS
-166 ENVMFVHVTLVPFI
+166 ENVMFIHVTLVPYI

-194 VSMLRSY
+194 VSMLRGY
-201 GISPDLIVLRSEQEL
+201 GISPDLIVLRSDRGL
-216 TDEIKSKVSLFCDV
+216 DEDIKNKVSLFCDV
-230 SFENV
+230 TYENV

-247 PIKMYEEGLDAAVDK
+247 PLKMNSEGLDLAVDK
-262 RLALNSDSP
+262 RLNLNTEQP
-271 DLSRWNEMLSLKN
+271 DLESWKKMLNLK
-284 GVNKNVKIAI
+284 KEATKEIRIAI

-305 MSVVEALKHSCLQN
+305 MSVVESLKHACLQN
-319 KVNLD
+319 KVNLN
-324 LVWIDADNYEIED
+324 LQWIDADSYEIDD
-337 LKNLNGV
+337 LSSLDGV
-344 VVPGGFGYRGI
+344 VVPGGFGVRGI
-355 EGKIGAIEYLRK
+355 EGKIKAIQYLRV

-372 LGICLGLQCAVIEF
+372 LGICLGLQCAVIEY
-386 ARNVCGISDANSTE
+386 ARNVCGINEANSSE
-400 FSQTTKNPVIDL
+400 FSQNTKDYVIDL
-412 LPNQDLEADDV
+412 LPNQDLDKDDV

-435 IQPDTMAKDIYNN
+435 IEKNTLTSEIYN
-448 EIIYERHRHRYEVNN
+448 EEVIYERHRHRYEVNN
-463 KFRNELES
+463 KYRDILE
-471 KGLVFSGLSPDED
+471 KNGLIFSGLSPDNN

-490 LKDHPYFVASQFHP
+490 IKDHPFFVASQFHP
-504 EFKSRPWDP
+504 EFKSRPWEP

-518 SFIAASKE
+518 KFIQSASSEPKTTS
-526 IEFFDEKGSR
+526 DNSSKA
-536 IHELEKVEIN
+536 KV
-546 PYGLKILELNEI
+546 K
-558 PSLKKQKGLFIIWAD
+558 D
-573 SGIKGEHYLHAG
+573 
-585 DGVPLR
+585 
-591 TVKALDEGLPP
+591 
-602 FNSKGLSIFISYKI
+602 